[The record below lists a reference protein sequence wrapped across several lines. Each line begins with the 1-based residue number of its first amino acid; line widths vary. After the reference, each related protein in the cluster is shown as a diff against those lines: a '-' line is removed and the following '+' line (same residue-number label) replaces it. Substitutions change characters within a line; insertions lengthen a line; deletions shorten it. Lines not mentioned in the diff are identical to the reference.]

1 MHADGP
7 EARGASYIRATPCP
21 SALVRQAFPMSIES
35 RRTFT
40 AALVVVASV
49 SALPSA
55 ASAQLSWV
63 FDLSVR
69 TRYQW
74 RGLVRYDSPVV
85 QPALELAYTAGPAR
99 LTAGGWTTVAADGSP
114 DGQTGMRLAR
124 AFAGET
130 NVWIEAAP
138 AAGPLDV
145 GLGWVRYT
153 FADRAGYRPAPGRDS
168 DEIYLRA
175 RLLDVPRLVP
185 EILIVRDIGEVR
197 GTWAQVGLT
206 LLAPLWAAIVIPVG
220 SLELGVTSGYSFSQ
234 HASADRP
241 GRVSY
246 FDDEGFTHTVLRAAV
261 GGGGVPTPFH
271 TLAWRLDAA
280 VQLNHDDALR
290 RMPGDAADAS
300 RFEAALTLSFAGPR
314 CRPEVALCG
323 P

>member
-1 MHADGP
+1 
-7 EARGASYIRATPCP
+7 
-21 SALVRQAFPMSIES
+21 MSLES
-35 RRTFT
+35 RRTFAT
-40 AALVVVASV
+40 ALVAVAAGLAS
-49 SALPSA
+49 P
-55 ASAQLSWV
+55 ASAQLSWGL
-63 FDLSVR
+63 DLSVR

-74 RGLVRYDSPVV
+74 RGLVRDDSPVI
-85 QPALELAYTAGPAR
+85 QPGLQLAYTAGPAR
-99 LTAGGWTTVAADGSP
+99 LTAGGWTTVATGDSP

-138 AAGPLDV
+138 AAGPLDLGV
-145 GLGWVRYT
+145 GWVRYT
-153 FADRAGYRPAPGRDS
+153 FASRAGYRPAPGRDS

-175 RLLDVPRLVP
+175 RWLEVPRLVP

-197 GTWAQVGLT
+197 GTWAQAGLT
-206 LLAPLWAAIVIPVG
+206 LLAPLWANIVIPLG

-246 FDDEGFTHTVLRAAV
+246 FDEEGFTHTVLRAAV
-261 GGGGVPTPFH
+261 GGGGVPAPFH

-280 VQLNHDDALR
+280 VQLNHDGALR
-290 RMPGDAADAS
+290 RMPGHAADAS
-300 RFEAALTLSFAGPR
+300 RFEASLTLSFAGPR
-314 CRPEVALCG
+314 CRPEAALCR